1 LYLVLIL
8 NCTWYKYSIVL
19 NTNTKLCP
27 KRVQNNVPNVS
38 QTCSTSIQTNS
49 QKCRK
54 VSQKCPTCV
63 PNVSQQS
70 LESIP
75 NVSPKCPQSVTH
87 VSQKYPESIPTVSR
101 CGGVVL
107 FWGAPP
113 SKPPNLICSAPQT
126 PRPARRMNIFEFL
139 VRQMLNS
146 SFFAFVVRQAS
157 NLVPGAPSGR
167 RGTAGEPPGGA
178 SGAPRKRGGTS
189 RGRPRGAEE
198 PPVIAPGGLHLL
210 ITYPERT
217 LKAIQIQDQVA
228 ELEHQEMGI

>member
-126 PRPARRMNIFEFL
+126 PRPARRIMRRMNIFEFL

-146 SFFAFVVRQAS
+146 SFVAFVVRQAS

-167 RGTAGEPPGGA
+167 RGTAGEPPGAPRGRRGNA
-178 SGAPRKRGGTS
+178 EKPPGGVPGAPRNR
-189 RGRPRGAEE
+189 
-198 PPVIAPGGLHLL
+198 
-210 ITYPERT
+210 
-217 LKAIQIQDQVA
+217 Q
-228 ELEHQEMGI
+228 